1 MYMKKIKI
9 LIASLF
15 MVLLS
20 TGLMAQPNPPGDH
33 GSGDD
38 EAPGGGAA
46 IGGGLFVL
54 LGLGAAY
61 GGRKLYQLRS
71 LDNNE

>member
-1 MYMKKIKI
+1 MKKVKFI
-9 LIASLF
+9 LVAVFFLFLSL
-15 MVLLS
+15 
-20 TGLMAQPNPPGDH
+20 GLMAQPDPPGDH

-54 LGLGAAY
+54 LGLGVAY

>member
-1 MYMKKIKI
+1 MKKVKFI
-9 LIASLF
+9 LVAVFFLFLSL
-15 MVLLS
+15 
-20 TGLMAQPNPPGDH
+20 GLMAQPNPPGDH

-54 LGLGAAY
+54 LGLGVAY